1 MTVAHDRYW
10 REAAAFVASRDI
22 TEKLAVGPTEF
33 RTLVTSI
40 LPYDQLP
47 GIGTPDL
54 LVVHKGQMDLI
65 GAARL
70 EELTRDLGPAFAN
83 EVFVIFV
90 RNEQDNSVVKSD
102 HFKAFRELLS
112 AMVRLKAAAPVTQET
127 RPTVY
132 LGQNTALT
140 KTIYGHKIY
149 VDTRDYSLTPHLLLD
164 GYWEQWITNVF
175 RTLVRP
181 GMNVIDIGANVG
193 WYSLLAADLIGQ
205 SGRLVSFEANPDLSA
220 LTYRNLMVNGFL
232 DRSTVVPSAV
242 YSECTTLEFKIYN
255 HYMGSSS
262 IFATSDAAAQFHDS
276 IRELSVNAVTLDSY
290 FPAGTKIDFIK
301 IDAEGAEPF
310 ILKGAERLLSENPDI
325 QIMMEFAPSILAG
338 AYGSI
343 EKFHDDLKSYGFTI
357 FRIEHDSSLAQV
369 TLEELSA
376 TPHCD
381 VVLKR

>member
-10 REAAAFVASRDI
+10 RDAAAFVASRDI
-22 TEKLAVGPTEF
+22 ANKLAVGPAEF
-33 RTLVTSI
+33 RTLVSSI
-40 LPYDQLP
+40 LPYDQLSA
-47 GIGTPDL
+47 IGTPDL

-70 EELTRDLGPAFAN
+70 EELLRDLGPTFAN
-83 EVFVIFV
+83 EVFVIFA
-90 RNEQDNSVVKSD
+90 RDGHDNSIMKSD
-102 HFKAFRELLS
+102 HFKAFRKLFS
-112 AMVRLKAAAPVTQET
+112 AMARPKAAPAIQET
-127 RPTVY
+127 RMAVY
-132 LGQNTALT
+132 LGQNVALT

-175 RTLVRP
+175 RALVRP
-181 GMNVIDIGANVG
+181 GMKVIDIGANVG

-205 SGRLVSFEANPDLSA
+205 SGRLVSFEANPELSA
-220 LTYRNLMVNGFL
+220 ITHRNLMVNGFL
-232 DRSTVVPSAV
+232 ERSTVVPCAV
-242 YSECTTLEFKIYN
+242 YSECKAIDFKIYN

-262 IFATSDAAAQFHDS
+262 IFATSDTAAEFNDS
-276 IRELSVNAVTLDSY
+276 IRELAVNAITLDSY

-310 ILKGAERLLSENPDI
+310 ILKGATRLLSENPNI

-343 EKFHDDLKSYGFTI
+343 EKFYDELKAYGFTI
-357 FRIEHDSSLAQV
+357 FRIEHDSTLAQV
-369 TLEELSA
+369 TFEELSA
-376 TPHCD
+376 TRHCD